1 MHSKPSSRRVAVIGA
16 GIVGVCCAIELLRD
30 GHEVT
35 VIEPGEAGGTQ
46 AASYGNGAWISPA
59 SVVPM
64 SMPGLWK
71 KVPGY
76 LLDPTGPLTIRWRS
90 MPALLPWLLH
100 FLRAGATVA
109 RVQATARA
117 LSALLHDGPQRH
129 ARLAQEAG
137 VPDMI
142 AQHGL
147 LYAFPDRAAFEA
159 EALAWQLRRE
169 NGVQWQ
175 EWDAATIAARVPQL
189 NPRYR
194 FGAWVGEGAHCLEPG
209 RYVAALAQHALARG
223 ARWQQAQAHGFALHA
238 NRLAAVQTDAGDV
251 DCDCAVIAAGIGSR
265 ALARAAGERIPMQSE
280 RGYHI
285 ALSDP
290 PFVLPIPVMPSDGK
304 MGHASLSSGL
314 RLSGQVELATVQAPP
329 NWRRTDILLK
339 HARGS
344 YGALDALTPNAL
356 KKQAQRWMGHRPS
369 TPDGR
374 PVLGR
379 ASGCEGVFHAFGHG
393 HVGLA
398 SGPVS
403 GRLIAD
409 LIAERS
415 PVVDLAPYSP
425 QRFARA

>member
-1 MHSKPSSRRVAVIGA
+1 MRSENSSRRVAVIGA
-16 GIVGVCCAIELLRD
+16 GIVGICCAIELLRD

-35 VIEPGEAGGTQ
+35 LIEPGESGGTQ
-46 AASYGNGAWISPA
+46 SASYGNGAWISPA

-76 LLDPTGPLTIRWRS
+76 LLDPDGPLTIRWRAL
-90 MPALLPWLLH
+90 PALLPWLLH

-109 RVQATARA
+109 RVQATAHA
-117 LSALLHDGPQRH
+117 LSALLHDAPQRH
-129 ARLAQEAG
+129 ARLAREAG
-137 VPDMI
+137 VPELI
-142 AQHGL
+142 VQRGL
-147 LYAFPDRAAFEA
+147 LYAYPDRAAFEA
-159 EALAWQLRRE
+159 DALAWQLRRE
-169 NGVQWQ
+169 TGVQWQ
-175 EWDAATIAARVPQL
+175 EWDADTMAARVPPL
-189 NPRYR
+189 SRRYR
-194 FGAWVGEGAHCLEPG
+194 LGAWVHEGAHCLDPG
-209 RYVAALAQHALARG
+209 RYVAALARHALGRG
-223 ARWQQAQAHGFALHA
+223 ARWHQAQARGFALDA

-251 DCDCAVIAAGIGSR
+251 PCDCAVIAAGIGSR

-285 ALSDP
+285 VLTDP
-290 PFVLPIPVMPSDGK
+290 PFELPLPVMPSDGK

-329 NWRRTDILLK
+329 NWRRADILLK
-339 HARGS
+339 HARAS
-344 YGALDALTPNAL
+344 YDALDALAPETL
-356 KKQAQRWMGHRPS
+356 KKRAQLWMGHRPS

-379 ASGCEGVFHAFGHG
+379 GREDIFHAFGHG

-398 SGPVS
+398 SGPIS

-409 LIAERS
+409 LVSGRA
-415 PVVDLAPYSP
+415 PLLDPAPYSP
-425 QRFARA
+425 RRFARA

>member
-1 MHSKPSSRRVAVIGA
+1 MGSENSSRRVAVIGA
-16 GIVGVCCAIELLRD
+16 GIVGICCAIELLRD

-35 VIEPGEAGGTQ
+35 VIEPGAPGGEQ
-46 AASYGNGAWISPA
+46 SASFGNGAWISPA

-76 LLDPTGPLTIRWRS
+76 LLDPDGPLTIRWS
-90 MPALLPWLLH
+90 ALPALWPWLLR

-117 LSALLHDGPQRH
+117 LSALLHDAPRRH

-137 VPDMI
+137 VAEMI
-142 AQHGL
+142 VQRGL
-147 LYAFPDRAAFEA
+147 LYAFPDRAAFET
-159 EALAWQLRRE
+159 EALAWQLRRD

-175 EWDAATIAARVPQL
+175 EWDADVMAARLPPL
-189 NPRYR
+189 SRRYR
-194 FGAWVGEGAHCLEPG
+194 FGAWVHEGAHCLDPG
-209 RYVAALAQHALARG
+209 RYVAALARHALARG
-223 ARWQQAQAHGFALHA
+223 ARWQPAQARGFTLHA
-238 NRLAAVQTDAGDV
+238 DRLAALQTDAGEV
-251 DCDCAVIAAGIGSR
+251 PCDGAVIAAGIGSR

-280 RGYHI
+280 RGYHVV
-285 ALSDP
+285 LSDP
-290 PFVLPIPVMPSDGK
+290 PFELPIPVMPSDGK
-304 MGHASLSSGL
+304 MGHACLSGGL

-329 NWRRTDILLK
+329 NWRRADILLR
-339 HARGS
+339 HARAS
-344 YGALDALTPNAL
+344 YGALAALTPDAL
-356 KKQAQRWMGHRPS
+356 EKRALRWMGHRPS

-379 ASGCEGVFHAFGHG
+379 ASACPDIFHAFGHG

-398 SGPVS
+398 SGPLS

-409 LIAERS
+409 LISERT
-415 PVVDLAPYSP
+415 PPLDLAPYSP
-425 QRFARA
+425 QRFA